1 VIARGGFNHH
11 INAAII
17 FLDNRQ
23 RPTRG
28 LQQRLQL
35 RFNKP
40 TLLIRIAHMAQR
52 RAHVQR
58 PARLALRQHIVA
70 TQMNL
75 GRLARRSQLLQMTVA
90 KLSLFIFLVA
100 NSLRICYPLGDWCG
114 CDSRFLID
122 GRVSGCHCVVPS
134 GKCELRFWPIVHDML
149 KNLIGSVWRLL
160 PARVRRWSMRA
171 THTRFTVTAGAVI
184 FNDAGQVL
192 LLKHRFRA
200 GSGWGLPGG
209 FLEAG
214 EQPLAALKRE
224 LREEIG
230 MEVESA
236 EIFTVRSFRKPRQ
249 VEVLY
254 LCRAN
259 SPAKPQTMEVES
271 AAWFAV
277 DSLPDG
283 LPRDQR
289 RLVEHAA
296 QSE

>member
-1 VIARGGFNHH
+1 
-11 INAAII
+11 
-17 FLDNRQ
+17 
-23 RPTRG
+23 
-28 LQQRLQL
+28 
-35 RFNKP
+35 
-40 TLLIRIAHMAQR
+40 
-52 RAHVQR
+52 
-58 PARLALRQHIVA
+58 
-70 TQMNL
+70 
-75 GRLARRSQLLQMTVA
+75 
-90 KLSLFIFLVA
+90 
-100 NSLRICYPLGDWCG
+100 
-114 CDSRFLID
+114 
-122 GRVSGCHCVVPS
+122 
-134 GKCELRFWPIVHDML
+134 ML
-149 KNLIGSVWRLL
+149 KNLIGGVWRLL
-160 PARVRRWSMRA
+160 PARMRRWSMRA
-171 THTRFTVTAGAVI
+171 THTRFTVTAGAII

-236 EIFTVRSFRKPRQ
+236 EVFTARSFKNIRQ

-259 SPAKPQTMEVES
+259 SNGKPKTIEVER
-271 AAWFAV
+271 AEWFAV

-289 RLVEHAA
+289 RLVERAA